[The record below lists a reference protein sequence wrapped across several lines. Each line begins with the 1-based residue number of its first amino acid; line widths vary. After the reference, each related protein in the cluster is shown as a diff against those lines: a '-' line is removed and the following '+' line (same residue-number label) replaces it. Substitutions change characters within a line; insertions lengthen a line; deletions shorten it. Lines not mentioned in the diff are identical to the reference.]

1 MERRGMRLTTP
12 APSHAPAVAVATM
25 HTSST
30 GCTVTAV
37 TNSRVSRKAAALSP
51 TFSVPGIN
59 SSAGLPRNL
68 NSAVVGANEP
78 IPSVS
83 RKVVR
88 QPMAMSGRSGRPRRR
103 WRRAA
108 QTQPMTK
115 AILTRTSASRSPA
128 LAALVDILGPEG
140 DVRSQATAEARQP
153 VHEAQVLD
161 RGTRADA
168 AQCVEWNRQHGRNRE
183 AEFDYLGTE
192 CAPRQ

>member
-1 MERRGMRLTTP
+1 MDRRGIRLTTP

-25 HTSST
+25 HTSSA

-37 TNSRVSRKAAALSP
+37 TNSKVSRKAAAFSP
-51 TFSVPGIN
+51 TFRVPGIN

-83 RKVVR
+83 RKVVV

-108 QTQPMTK
+108 QIQPMTK
-115 AILTRTSASRSPA
+115 AILTSTSASRSPA
-128 LAALVDILGPEG
+128 LAALIDMLGPEG
-140 DVRSQATAEARQP
+140 DVWSQTAAEAGQP
-153 VHEAQVLD
+153 VHKAQVLD

-168 AQCVEWNRQHGRNRE
+168 AQRVEGNR
-183 AEFDYLGTE
+183 
-192 CAPRQ
+192 